1 MTDQHYNIVYS
12 ITELGKLRQTT
23 STDVQNTTINLN
35 LLSPSSNSPRLVNMQ
50 TEYNRMDVALVSR
63 TFILVLV

>member
-23 STDVQNTTINLN
+23 STDAQNTTINLN

-50 TEYNRMDVALVSR
+50 TEYNMMDVALVSR